1 MADTVIKAEGLGK
14 QYFLGMGS
22 DPSDLRS
29 TIATAFRRMGL
40 IFGRSTAEPDSR
52 HFWALRDLDF
62 EITQGEVFGIIGRNG
77 AGKSTLLKILARITA
92 PTCGSA
98 WVEGR
103 VSSLLEVGT
112 GFHPELSGR
121 ENTYL
126 NAAILG
132 MTRAE
137 IAQRYAS
144 IVEYAGIHDF
154 METPVKRYSSGMRVR
169 LAFAIAAHIDP
180 EILILD
186 EVLNVGDVE
195 FRRKSTATIF
205 EFVNRGNTILF
216 VSHNMESVRSM
227 CTRVMY
233 LDHGEI
239 RYIGDTETAIDLYL
253 QNLKEGANRN
263 LLEVSRSTSLTPV
276 ISAARLCNNAGE
288 TVTGVPACGEVT
300 LEIVLSNEDELLDP
314 HIDLHIR
321 DPRGVNISWIA
332 SRVQHGLP
340 SKLPPH
346 ATVHVHLA
354 ELPLLPG
361 AYFISIVLGSNGR
374 HVDTVEHAAEL
385 QIIHA
390 DVFGSGQLQ
399 TNMRGYVI
407 VRAAYEVVGA

>member
-1 MADTVIKAEGLGK
+1 M
-14 QYFLGMGS
+14 
-22 DPSDLRS
+22 
-29 TIATAFRRMGL
+29 
-40 IFGRSTAEPDSR
+40 
-52 HFWALRDLDF
+52 
-62 EITQGEVFGIIGRNG
+62 
-77 AGKSTLLKILARITA
+77 
-92 PTCGSA
+92 
-98 WVEGR
+98 
-103 VSSLLEVGT
+103 
-112 GFHPELSGR
+112 SGR

-321 DPRGVNISWIA
+321 DSARREHLLDCVPGPARSPVEA
-332 SRVQHGLP
+332 AAARDCACP
-340 SKLPPH
+340 SGRT
-346 ATVHVHLA
+346 AA
-354 ELPLLPG
+354 
-361 AYFISIVLGSNGR
+361 AAWCVLYLHR
-374 HVDTVEHAAEL
+374 
-385 QIIHA
+385 I
-390 DVFGSGQLQ
+390 GQL
-399 TNMRGYVI
+399 T
-407 VRAAYEVVGA
+407 VGMWIRSSTRPSCR